1 MKFEEFV
8 KTIQEYESDT
18 FSAQRTKITKEEA
31 TEIAENI
38 LKELIGAYMD
48 GGMITLHLMD
58 IRDVG
63 DEYDLFIDTPKGVKG

>member
-1 MKFEEFV
+1 MKFNKFV

-38 LKELIGAYMD
+38 LEALIDAYMD
-48 GGMITLHLMD
+48 GGMITQHLMD
-58 IRDVG
+58 IRDVD
-63 DEYDLFIDTPKGVKG
+63 DEYDLFIENQEGQE